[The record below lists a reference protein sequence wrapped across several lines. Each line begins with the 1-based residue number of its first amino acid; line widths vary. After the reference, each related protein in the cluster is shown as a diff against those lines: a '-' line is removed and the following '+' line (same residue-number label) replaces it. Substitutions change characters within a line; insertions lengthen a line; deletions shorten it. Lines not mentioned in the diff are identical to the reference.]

1 MAATRA
7 RGQWSISQ
15 GARACSSGRDQC
27 SRRAC
32 WRTRCAEEVH
42 EARSCF
48 SAVPHPRGWH
58 ACTRHRLARDSPRP
72 CAPWACSTAWRW
84 KEAGQAAASGWGRR
98 GLHRPCGVSECGQLP
113 FPVRRW
119 DTRLCRPVGC
129 PRGRPLRAP
138 RAPSSLAAD
147 PPRSVARSRSAGL
160 WPRAMRES
168 WLLGTGCWSTQGSVS
183 QREVVS
189 PLAATS
195 HVDMAPSRRAAA
207 SARRTRSRVPGPR
220 RCTVTKG
227 VPSLVPT

>member
-7 RGQWSISQ
+7 RGQWSIGQ

-32 WRTRCAEEVH
+32 WRTSCAEEVH

-119 DTRLCRPVGC
+119 DTRLCRPVGW

-147 PPRSVARSRSAGL
+147 PPRSGARSRSAGL

-168 WLLGTGCWSTQGSVS
+168 WLLVGAHKGQSVS
-183 QREVVS
+183 ARLCRRLLR
-189 PLAATS
+189 PPTS
-195 HVDMAPSRRAAA
+195 TWRPRAGPPPAHAGRAAEFR
-207 SARRTRSRVPGPR
+207 ARAGAP
-220 RCTVTKG
+220 
-227 VPSLVPT
+227 